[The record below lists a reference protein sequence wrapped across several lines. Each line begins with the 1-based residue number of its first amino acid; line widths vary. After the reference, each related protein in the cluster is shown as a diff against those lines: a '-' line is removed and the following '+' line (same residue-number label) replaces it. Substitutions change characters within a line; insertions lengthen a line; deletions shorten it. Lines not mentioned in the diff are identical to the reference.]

1 MRSIKVKNTA
11 ITYTAYDYQT
21 LQGVKLIAEWLRSP
35 TKYSRVAFE
44 ADEDANDTPAGID
57 DIVGERPDGIK
68 DFWQVK
74 FTRHRTKMKTDFL
87 GIGC

>member
-1 MRSIKVKNTA
+1 VRSMKVKNTA

-21 LQGVKLIAEWLRSP
+21 LQGVNLIAEWLRSP
-35 TKYSRVAFE
+35 TKYKRVAFE
-44 ADEDANDTPAGID
+44 ADEDTNDTPEGID

-74 FTRHRTKMKTDFL
+74 FTPSPQKDDNRD
-87 GIGC
+87 